1 MKTRLKILVA
11 IATLVSIVGICL
23 GAPLCN
29 IGSEANVAGF
39 IEKEDLEKFKQFI
52 IDEDYDTG
60 DMFLMQLITTG
71 KATLFKKGESVY
83 VEDSGGF
90 MGDKQ
95 VRRQGEIESY
105 WTLRNA
111 VECPE

>member
-1 MKTRLKILVA
+1 MA

-23 GAPLCN
+23 GTPLCN
-29 IGSEANVAGF
+29 IGSKANAAGF
-39 IEKEDLEKFKQFI
+39 IEKEDLEKFRQFI
-52 IDEDYDTG
+52 YDEDYDAG
-60 DMFLMQLITTG
+60 DLFLMQKIAVG
-71 KATLFKKGESVY
+71 KATLFNKGESVY

-90 MGDKQ
+90 FGDSQ
-95 VRRQGEIESY
+95 VRRPGEIELY